1 MNVTPR
7 ERRLGRLPVGKLQ
20 SRQPG
25 IKTVLGHKAVM
36 GPLGGDAALIHDDD
50 PVAYFSEGE
59 PVKGKA
65 AHAVTWQGAEWHFAT
80 AANRETFE
88 ANPEAYAP
96 QYGGYCAYAASKG
109 AVAPT
114 APDAWT
120 VHDGKLYL
128 NYSQTVRGTW
138 SEDIPGNIAKADANW
153 PAPLSK

>member
-1 MNVTPR
+1 MPT
-7 ERRLGRLPVGKLQ
+7 RRFFMI
-20 SRQPG
+20 S
-25 IKTVLGHKAVM
+25 AA
-36 GPLGGDAALIHDDD
+36 AALLVLPRLVRAAEPEILSRDGAAIGGYD
-50 PVAYFSEGE
+50 PVAYFTQGA
-59 PVKGKA
+59 PVKGKP
-65 AHAVTWQGAEWHFAT
+65 AHTVAWRGAEWRFAT
-80 AANRETFE
+80 AANREAFE

-114 APDAWT
+114 SPDAWT

-128 NYSQTVRGTW
+128 NYSRNVRDIW

>member
-1 MNVTPR
+1 MPS
-7 ERRLGRLPVGKLQ
+7 RRFFMI
-20 SRQPG
+20 S
-25 IKTVLGHKAVM
+25 TA
-36 GPLGGDAALIHDDD
+36 AALLLAPRFAKASEAEILSYDGAAIGGYD

-65 AHAVTWQGAEWHFAT
+65 AHAVTWQGAEWRFAT
-80 AANRETFE
+80 DANRETFE

-128 NYSQTVRGTW
+128 NFSQTVRGIW